1 MNNIACNNT
10 KSNLSSWGGF
20 QELESQ
26 LDRIFHGNATPLRN
40 TTGTWAPAVDIYET
54 SEAYVLHADL
64 PGMTKEDI
72 EVQVV
77 EDQVAIRG
85 SRKRLHPG
93 EEKGYRRYERAE
105 GRFERSFRIKGGI
118 DASRVEARFEN
129 GVLTVTLPKP
139 EAAKPHHIE
148 VKVS

>member
-1 MNNIACNNT
+1 MNNIACNMT
-10 KSNLSSWGGF
+10 KCAPSPWTGF
-20 QELESQ
+20 RELESQ
-26 LDRIFHGNATPLRN
+26 LDRIFHGNATPVRN
-40 TTGTWAPAVDIYET
+40 TAGVWAPAVDIYET
-54 SEAYVLHADL
+54 AEAYVLHADL

-72 EVQVV
+72 EVQVL

-85 SRKRLHPG
+85 NRKRVQPT
-93 EEKGYRRYERAE
+93 EEKGFHRLERAE

-139 EAAKPHHIE
+139 EEAKPRQVEI
-148 VKVS
+148 KVN

>member
-10 KSNLSSWGGF
+10 KSTHSPWTGF

-26 LDRIFHGNATPLRN
+26 LDRIFHGNATPVRSSA
-40 TTGTWAPAVDIYET
+40 GVWAPAVDIYET
-54 SEAYVLHADL
+54 TDAYVLHADL

-72 EVQVV
+72 EVQVL

-85 SRKRLHPG
+85 TRKRVQPG
-93 EEKGYRRYERAE
+93 DEKGYRRYERAE

-139 EAAKPHHIE
+139 EEAKPRQVEI
-148 VKVS
+148 KVN